1 MSEKIDNLF
10 PIDEAIRLSRAW
22 LKEHGRR
29 VTTEDITNAI
39 AFAVVLVGD
48 TFEDWD
54 SSTDEEKEDQAVTLG
69 ALMIARNLL
78 QEMLKEDE

>member
-1 MSEKIDNLF
+1 MSNKIDDLF

-29 VTTEDITNAI
+29 ITPDDITNAI
-39 AFAVVLVGD
+39 AFAAVLVGA

-54 SSTDEEKEDQAVTLG
+54 SSTDEEKEEQAVTLG
-69 ALMIARNLL
+69 ALMIARDLL
-78 QEMLKEDE
+78 RELFEEDE